1 MNDPLTLFIQSIK
14 KSRLFSPEQKREFL
28 ENPLLF
34 PIEYRQKIIDILKR
48 FDEKQRERYQK
59 VGKNVHALNAK
70 LQEKHSTD
78 SLPKSQQEEVLT
90 KVYEQTR
97 FLSHPTNA

>member
-34 PIEYRQKIIDILKR
+34 PIEYRPKIIDIL
-48 FDEKQRERYQK
+48 
-59 VGKNVHALNAK
+59 ALENGPFCQVDDHIEYLLLFQLLK
-70 LQEKHSTD
+70 E
-78 SLPKSQQEEVLT
+78 
-90 KVYEQTR
+90 
-97 FLSHPTNA
+97 